1 MKQMIPNQYASHVL
15 RVLLLI
21 LAGKELPSSI
31 ESNSILRSKKSK
43 IARKMIEIKDSTD
56 YQRSF
61 QTPSS
66 FQDELTDTL
75 KIIYKDQTSKSLREM
90 AIEKVASPVI
100 QLLVQLEGLVDKKRS
115 FWCLIFN
122 DYEVESDKKEEAFV
136 EYLLSDPVGSHF
148 LEVAIDSQR
157 HKNVERLYNY
167 YMKDRVLKLAKR
179 ETTGAFVIMTL
190 LKKMKPNHQIELLDQ
205 LVPHLNELIVN
216 NLEIG
221 KSVVDCSIARNN
233 YKKDEIISKFIQFF
247 NKDLSSSSNTEEEG
261 NEGKDSGNDK
271 VQSQLLENVLRLST
285 STLGNTRDDWPTAE
299 ERRRALFLEKL
310 ISYDDK
316 ILMAVIEGLLD
327 LPVERLIQMCCHG
340 VFSHV
345 VENVLIP
352 ERVDFITRKKILNRL
367 MNHIIELTCNAQG
380 SHIVDKLWP
389 FTTKLNVY
397 KDRIAEELINN
408 KEMVKKSVYGKLVWK
423 NWSLDMYIRR
433 RGDWKR
439 LIKEQELE
447 KFPPKENDSE
457 SPNTGDK
464 RPQYNNNTNGKRPFR
479 NDRYNGGD
487 RGNRGDFKRSR
498 Y

>member
-1 MKQMIPNQYASHVL
+1 MIQLFNAFNGHFVALSNQKYSSHCLETFFIRAASNVEKELLRENGEAEAEEEEEEEEDAEGSSDAYISFENMFLFILTELKPNMKQMIPNQYASHVL

-43 IARKMIEIKDSTD
+43 IARKMIEIKDSED
-56 YQRSF
+56 YQRNF

-66 FQDELTDTL
+66 FKDELTDTL
-75 KIIYKDQTSKSLREM
+75 QIIYKDQTSKSLREM

-221 KSVVDCSIARNN
+221 KSVVDCSIERNN

-247 NKDLSSSSNTEEEG
+247 NKDLSSSSNTEGNGKEE
-261 NEGKDSGNDK
+261 EEKDSSNDK

-327 LPVERLIQMCCHG
+327 LPVERLIQ
-340 VFSHV
+340 
-345 VENVLIP
+345 
-352 ERVDFITRKKILNRL
+352 
-367 MNHIIELTCNAQG
+367 
-380 SHIVDKLWP
+380 
-389 FTTKLNVY
+389 
-397 KDRIAEELINN
+397 
-408 KEMVKKSVYGKLVWK
+408 
-423 NWSLDMYIRR
+423 
-433 RGDWKR
+433 
-439 LIKEQELE
+439 IK
-447 KFPPKENDSE
+447 
-457 SPNTGDK
+457 
-464 RPQYNNNTNGKRPFR
+464 Y
-479 NDRYNGGD
+479 
-487 RGNRGDFKRSR
+487 
-498 Y
+498 